1 MAEISTIARP
11 YAEALFAATKD
22 SEDSA
27 LADKLELV
35 LDSLEQVCT
44 NSLVV
49 EVERDPK
56 ATNADVYA
64 LLRNMLPHEIPS
76 EADCFLR
83 LVIEND
89 KVDAIPEIRKQFGL
103 LVDKARG
110 EAEVIIETP
119 FPLEDVQLNDLL
131 TALSR
136 KFNGLKLK
144 PRVVIDESLI
154 GGVRVSVGDQVLD
167 GTVKTRLAEM
177 QVALTR

>member
-1 MAEISTIARP
+1 M
-11 YAEALFAATKD
+11 
-22 SEDSA
+22 
-27 LADKLELV
+27 
-35 LDSLEQVCT
+35 
-44 NSLVV
+44 
-49 EVERDPK
+49 
-56 ATNADVYA
+56 
-64 LLRNMLPHEIPS
+64 
-76 EADCFLR
+76 R